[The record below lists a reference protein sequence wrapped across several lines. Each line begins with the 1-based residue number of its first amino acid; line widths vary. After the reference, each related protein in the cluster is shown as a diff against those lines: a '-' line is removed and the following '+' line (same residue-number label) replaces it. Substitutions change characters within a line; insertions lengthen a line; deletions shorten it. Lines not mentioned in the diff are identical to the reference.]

1 VSVASAIGRALLI
14 PPIRFYRRFISP
26 ALPPACRY
34 IPSCSQYAIEAIELH
49 GPVKGSWL
57 ATRRI
62 CRCHP
67 WGGHGWDPVP
77 GSADA
82 GDGAPAAG
90 SQEKGRRGGRGR
102 GDRVRAGGLLLTMA
116 VGCAI
121 LATCS
126 YRSPAERVAAI
137 PAPVWFLVTATT
149 ASQIRVVGMQDRS
162 GMLVEHALWLPADR
176 CRLDPRIR
184 IGDPVQIT
192 PLPDGGVAI
201 GR

>member
-1 VSVASAIGRALLI
+1 MLRSIGRALLI

-49 GPVKGSWL
+49 GPMQGGWL

-77 GSADA
+77 GSPDA
-82 GDGAPAAG
+82 MGDGTPAAG
-90 SQEKGRRGGRGR
+90 SHEEGRRGGRGR
-102 GDRVRAGGLLLTMA
+102 GGGVRAGGVLLAAL
-116 VGCAI
+116 GCVSITA
-121 LATCS
+121 CS
-126 YRSPAERVAAI
+126 RRSPAERVAMI
-137 PAPVWFLVTATT
+137 PAPVWFYLSATSATT
-149 ASQIRVVGMQDRS
+149 IRLTGMQDRC
-162 GMLVEHALWLPADR
+162 GMLVEHTVRLPADR
-176 CRLDPRIR
+176 CRLDPLLRV
-184 IGDPVQIT
+184 GEMAHIT